1 MQLVIN
7 DTGPINYLVLIGH
20 IDIIPALFERVL
32 MPFAVREELS
42 APKTPSAVRGWLAR
56 PPAWLEVRTSPAPS
70 FDDDV
75 LRLLGEGERDAIT
88 LAAALHADLLLMDDR
103 DGVKAALR
111 KGLTTTGT
119 IGVLHL
125 AAKQNM
131 IDLADA
137 FARLRRTSF
146 HCPEDLMQTL
156 LAEQKGGGKL

>member
-1 MQLVIN
+1 MQLVIS

-20 IDIIPALFERVL
+20 IELLPTLFERVI

-42 APKTPSAVRGWLAR
+42 APKTPFVVRDWLAHT
-56 PPAWLEVRTSPAPS
+56 PAWLEVRTSPAPS
-70 FDDDV
+70 SSDAA
-75 LRLLGEGERDAIT
+75 LSLLGAGERDAIT
-88 LAAALHADLLLMDDR
+88 LAAALGADLLLMDDR

-125 AAKQNM
+125 AAKQDL

-137 FARLRRTSF
+137 FARLRRTHF
-146 HCPEDLMQTL
+146 HCPEDLMQLL
-156 LAEQKGGGKL
+156 LAEQEGKL